1 MSDKYFAN
9 LEPDKIGEA
18 LYEKVTNFYD
28 EVERNGRLELW
39 RKVHRAYY
47 ATNTAGYHQASKI
60 ERAGEQGE
68 LSTMHANHFRNLL
81 QHLHVFVT
89 QQKPTFQ
96 CRTINTDVKSQM
108 QTILGRNILEYYLR
122 EKRLGG
128 QYRSAAEIA
137 IVYAEAYEE
146 QEWDSEIGDV
156 IAGDPDS
163 GEAIKSG
170 DTVSRIY
177 EPINVI
183 RQTFSDKDKQ
193 DWYILRR
200 RVNKHDLVAKYPDK
214 ADDILNHSTD
224 SEIDR
229 FYYYEFKQ
237 QLDTAEDEDM
247 VWMFTLYHDAT
258 PACPSGR
265 VVKFLGTD
273 CVLEY
278 TALSYP
284 VLPINP
290 MIPARQHGTSFGYS
304 ISFDLLVV
312 QEAINLLYSTIL
324 SNQSAFGVQNLWMK
338 PGTQITPMQLAGGLN
353 ILESDSKPESINL
366 TQTPPEIFNFL
377 QGLEKLGEVLSGI
390 NSVARG
396 QPEASL
402 KSGAALALIAS
413 QAVQFSDS
421 IHSAYSSMLED
432 SGTGLLR
439 ILETRAVLPR
449 ATVIAGKNNK
459 SYAKEF
465 VGNDLKGINRVIV
478 DLGNPVSN
486 TIAGRIQMA
495 QDLLQAQVIKSPEQY
510 VQVVETGST
519 DPLVDEQRNE
529 SLLIDS
535 ENEALR
541 EGKPVQALAIDMHQM
556 HIKSHASVLSGSE
569 ERFDPELVQ
578 RTLDH
583 IDEHINL
590 LRTVDPSLLNILGMS
605 PIGPN
610 VPPQGENAPQPPENQ
625 PQEGP
630 APGQEPPAQ
639 SEQMQAPANSS
650 DLVKQNMPSMPTVP
664 Q

>member
-9 LEPDKIGEA
+9 LEPDKIGDS
-18 LYEKVTNFYD
+18 LYEKVMNFY
-28 EVERNGRLELW
+28 EEIERNGRLELW

-47 ATNTAGYHQASKI
+47 ATNTAGFHQASKI
-60 ERAGEQGE
+60 ERSGEQGE

-89 QQKPTFQ
+89 QQKPAFQ

-108 QTILGRNILEYYLR
+108 QTILGRNILEFYLR

-146 QEWDSEIGDV
+146 QEWDESQGDPV
-156 IAGDPDS
+156 AGDPES
-163 GEAIKSG
+163 GESVKTG

-200 RVNKHDLVAKYPDK
+200 RVNKHDLVAKHPDK
-214 ADDILNHSTD
+214 AEDILNHNCDT
-224 SEIDR
+224 EIDK

-237 QLDTAEDEDM
+237 QVESEDNDDY
-247 VWMFTLYHDAT
+247 VWLFTLYHDVT
-258 PACPSGR
+258 PACPTGR
-265 VVKFLGTD
+265 VVKFLGPD

-284 VLPINP
+284 VLPINT

-312 QEAINLLYSTIL
+312 QEAINMMYSTIL
-324 SNQSAFGVQNLWMK
+324 SNQSAFGVQNIWMK
-338 PGTQITPMQLAGGLN
+338 PGTQLTPMQLAGGLN
-353 ILESDSKPESINL
+353 ILESESKPESLNL

-421 IHSAYSSMLED
+421 IHSSYAAMLED

-465 VGNDLKGINRVIV
+465 VGNDLRGINRVIV

-486 TIAGRIQMA
+486 TVAGRIQMA

-535 ENEALR
+535 ENEAIR
-541 EGKPVQALAIDMHQM
+541 EGRPVQALAIDMHQM
-556 HIKSHASVLSGSE
+556 HIKSHASVLSGTE

-578 RTLDH
+578 RTLAH
-583 IDEHINL
+583 IDEHIQL
-590 LRTVDPSLLNILGMS
+590 LRTVDPSLLNVLGQA
-605 PIGPN
+605 PIGPG
-610 VPPQGENAPQPPENQ
+610 VPPQGANAPQPPGNQ
-625 PQEGP
+625 PQEGGP
-630 APGQEPPAQ
+630 APTQQPAQ
-639 SEQMQAPANSS
+639 SQQVQAPANSS
-650 DLVKQNMPSMPTVP
+650 PEVAAMMPSMPTVP